1 MTGNEFITITIEDG
15 DKRISTRYGV
25 MEADLFNGKKGTYH
39 LLMLD
44 SLFKKLKDTD
54 EN

>member
-1 MTGNEFITITIEDG
+1 MTGNELITITIEDG
-15 DKRISTRYGV
+15 DKRISAIYSV
-25 MEADLFNGKKGTYH
+25 MQADMFNGTKGEYH
-39 LLMLD
+39 LLVLD